1 MKQRLNFFLF
11 IYLFICP
18 ICQLEG
24 RSMIEP
30 AKEPDLSV
38 EALAERI
45 KALESKVNTRV
56 IFSVVRKGLDE
67 DRYPNKADLGEII
80 TYTDVIANV
89 GQGMDPNT
97 GVFEAPVSGIYSFS
111 FSALSDTEK
120 STLSGFKTS
129 IEVIKNLQGDYL
141 DSRFYIYQ
149 DNGTQEFFE
158 NLSFSWMMSLT
169 KGDRIHLAMAK
180 YGTKLLTTDNYPL
193 YFNGQLL
200 ESV

>member
-1 MKQRLNFFLF
+1 
-11 IYLFICP
+11 
-18 ICQLEG
+18 
-24 RSMIEP
+24 MIEP

-120 STLSGFKTS
+120 STLHRFSTS
-129 IEVIKNLQGDYL
+129 IEVIKNLRGDYL

-158 NLSFSWMMSLT
+158 NLSFSWMMSLA
-169 KGDRIHLAMAK
+169 KGDRIHLKMGK

>member
-1 MKQRLNFFLF
+1 M
-11 IYLFICP
+11 
-18 ICQLEG
+18 
-24 RSMIEP
+24 
-30 AKEPDLSV
+30 
-38 EALAERI
+38 
-45 KALESKVNTRV
+45 

-158 NLSFSWMMSLT
+158 NLSFS
-169 KGDRIHLAMAK
+169 
-180 YGTKLLTTDNYPL
+180 
-193 YFNGQLL
+193 
-200 ESV
+200 